1 MIFKKL
7 FTEMKGK
14 KHKHVGGRKCLPPKP
29 MFSRHPRYKGF
40 ILIAEYPGCRRK
52 KGDFEPYTSGEFLKY
67 PDVWKPVLHDDVA
80 RDEKLNQLGI
90 K

>member
-1 MIFKKL
+1 MSRINQYSKW
-7 FTEMKGK
+7 
-14 KHKHVGGRKCLPPKP
+14 GRQCPPPKP
-29 MFSRHPRYKGF
+29 MFGRRNHPRYKGF

-52 KGDFEPYTSGEFLKY
+52 KGDFEPYTTGDFLNY

-80 RDEKLNQLGI
+80 RDEKLKQLGI

>member
-1 MIFKKL
+1 MSRINNY
-7 FTEMKGK
+7 GW
-14 KHKHVGGRKCLPPKP
+14 GGRQCPPPKP
-29 MFSRHPRYKGF
+29 MFGRRHARYRGF

-52 KGDFEPYTSGEFLKY
+52 KGDFEPYTSGEFLNY